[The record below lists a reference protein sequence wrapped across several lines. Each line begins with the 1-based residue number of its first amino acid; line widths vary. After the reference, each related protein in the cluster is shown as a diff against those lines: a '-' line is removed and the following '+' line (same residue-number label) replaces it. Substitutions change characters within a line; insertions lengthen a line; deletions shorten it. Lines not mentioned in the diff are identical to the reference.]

1 VPDSWCF
8 VQCVLQVVRLSLLSE
23 KGDADGTLMVAVV
36 LQGVTA
42 RIRAARVG
50 GEYRHPYDL
59 GLCGNLHEVLGLDA
73 SRWCIPDK
81 AAADGSGVSFPTSWV
96 SD

>member
-1 VPDSWCF
+1 
-8 VQCVLQVVRLSLLSE
+8 
-23 KGDADGTLMVAVV
+23 MVALV

-81 AAADGSGVSFPTSWV
+81 AAADGGGVSFPTSWV
-96 SD
+96 SG

>member
-1 VPDSWCF
+1 MLLFGSSG
-8 VQCVLQVVRLSLLSE
+8 VLQDSCLCRKNTHLLPTIML
-23 KGDADGTLMVAVV
+23 A

-59 GLCGNLHEVLGLDA
+59 GLCGNLHEVLGLDP
-73 SRWCIPDK
+73 SCWCIPDK
-81 AAADGSGVSFPTSWV
+81 TAADGSGVNFPTSWV
-96 SD
+96 SA